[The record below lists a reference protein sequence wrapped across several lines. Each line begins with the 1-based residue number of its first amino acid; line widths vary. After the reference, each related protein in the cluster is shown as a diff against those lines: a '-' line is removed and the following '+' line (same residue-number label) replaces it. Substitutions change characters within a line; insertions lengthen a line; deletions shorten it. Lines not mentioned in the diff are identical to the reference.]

1 MDLGWREHFSEI
13 VIPAWQAYLGA
24 ENELTAARLADDQT
38 AIRTAKLKALREGG
52 AATLYLH
59 HFVEIVVAESPDW
72 LPEMKDYRAAQ
83 DWLEGFC
90 FALRSET
97 LSNDVR
103 LLGDVADALKHS
115 QLRSAD
121 RAVSSRDAVLA
132 VESGYGEVPYG
143 EGKYGG
149 TDQVLILAKS
159 GKRPLSTVLQNV
171 VDAWR
176 RAAGLGLP
184 AISEA

>member
-1 MDLGWREHFSEI
+1 M
-13 VIPAWQAYLGA
+13 IPAWQAYLGA
-24 ENELTAARLADDQT
+24 EKELTAARRTNDQT
-38 AIRTAKLKALREGG
+38 ALRAAKLKALREGG

-59 HFVEIVVAESPDW
+59 HFVEIVVAESPAW
-72 LPEMKDYRAAQ
+72 LPKVKDYRAAQ

-97 LSNDVR
+97 PSKDVR

-115 QLRSAD
+115 RLRSAE
-121 RAVSSRDAVLA
+121 RTVSSRDAVLA

-176 RAAGLGLP
+176 RVAGLELP
-184 AISEA
+184 PISEA